1 MRPETVN
8 HRYLADELRK
18 NLKKEWKDLWNNRY
32 EDKFAAEGISTHR
45 YNLLQ
50 VEKGQVIHT
59 PREQIT
65 LDLDEIYENI
75 MGADYEK
82 INPHPKVGGWGKFVK
97 EKIYFKSQKE
107 RKRPKIKSDITQQQ
121 RKGGNGWL
129 NQIRINKKNVK

>member
-1 MRPETVN
+1 LRPETIS
-8 HRYLADELRK
+8 HRNIADELRK
-18 NLKKEWKDLWNNRY
+18 NLKKEWKDLWKNRY

-45 YNLLQ
+45 YGLLQ

-75 MGADYEK
+75 MGVDYESV
-82 INPHPKVGGWGKFVK
+82 NPHPEVGGWGKFVK

-107 RKRPKIKSDITQQQ
+107 RKRPEIKPDLTQQQ

-129 NQIRINKKNVK
+129 NQIRINKKNK